1 MSAKNLATTGNVKLR
16 EPKVPWKK
24 DFHRNWLLYVI
35 FLPVA
40 IYYILFNY
48 IPMIGISIAFQDF
61 KIARGIFGS
70 EWIGLANFVDLFTG
84 EAFPMVIRNTFAMA
98 LLNLTI
104 GFLAPIILAL
114 LISEMPWKGYRRGVQ
129 TISYMPNFVAAVIVA
144 ALVRE
149 FLGTNGAITQVLSL
163 FGLDRQNW
171 VANPNIPVFWFI
183 NMFTDMWQG
192 AGFGT
197 IVYIAAIGNVNN
209 DLFEAAAIDGANRW
223 KRLTKITIPSI
234 LPLIIMLLT
243 LRIGLVFVVGFDK
256 ILLLYMP
263 ATYPVADVLTTY
275 TYRMAF
281 GAGGGNYGLSA
292 ASGLFQSV
300 VGTFLLL
307 SSNYLNR
314 KALKY
319 SLF

>member
-1 MSAKNLATTGNVKLR
+1 MKAKTQPVGKKVVWR
-16 EPKVPWKK
+16 EPKLPWKQ
-24 DFHRNWLLYVI
+24 DFQRNWVLYALFI
-35 FLPVA
+35 PVA
-40 IYYILFNY
+40 LYFILFNY
-48 IPMIGISIAFQDF
+48 IPMVGIVIAFQDF

-70 EWIGLANFVDLFTG
+70 EWIGLTNFIDLFTG
-84 EAFPMVIRNTFAMA
+84 DAFPLVIRNTVMMA
-98 LLNLTI
+98 LLGLTL
-104 GFLAPIILAL
+104 GFIAPIILAL
-114 LISEMPWKGYRRGVQ
+114 VVSEMPWKGYRRAVQ
-129 TISYMPNFVAAVIVA
+129 TISYMPNFVAAVVVV

-149 FLGTNGAITQVLSL
+149 FLGTNGAITQILSMV
-163 FGLDRQNW
+163 GLEKQNW
-171 VANPNIPVFWFI
+171 LANPNIPVFWLI
-183 NMFTDMWQG
+183 NNFTDIWQG

-197 IVYIAAIGNVNN
+197 IVYIAAIGNVSG

-223 KRLTKITIPSI
+223 QRLIKITLPSI

-256 ILLLYMP
+256 ILLMYMP
-263 ATYPVADVLTTY
+263 ATYDVADVLTTY

-307 SSNYLNR
+307 TSNYLNR
-314 KALKY
+314 RAIKY